1 MNLIQNAGGRL
12 VASCRTTNGGVK
24 TEYYLY
30 ENKVGERSSY
40 SIRAVTIVDGCPD
53 EAKFDDVTSIE
64 SVALELFGIITENT
78 VTSCTLGDV
87 LEDVLG

>member
-12 VASCRTTNGGVK
+12 VASCRTTNGGVN

-30 ENKVGERSSY
+30 ENTVGERLSY
-40 SIRAVTIVDGCPD
+40 SIRTVTITEGCRD
-53 EAKFDDVTSIE
+53 EAQFDDVTSLE
-64 SVALELFGIITENT
+64 SVALGLFGIISENS